1 MARKKMMQ
9 KEKNNVKF
17 KDLFSDYEHRK
28 SLKDKESK
36 SNPNISEKSQS
47 KELLSPSIA
56 NAWGFLKSPLENLT
70 NKEENK
76 ASSLKFL
83 NEYKDL
89 YKIFKVFQRDD
100 IKINY
105 RKIMEKTLMAG
116 SSIMMFVIC
125 LGIFVAPL
133 LSISA
138 GLAYLAGLM
147 LFYQKSNDL
156 NGINEEILY
165 RKYKTFL
172 SLMLF
177 IKPQIRSED
186 DLQKLMAVMSKN
198 TDVEMPDELR
208 VKYSAMVWGYLSKV
222 DEDTIKDIHSLNEND
237 LIGVLY
243 ANFKK
248 LLENR
253 NSDNKTSKD
262 WDNIVEI
269 FTHEK
274 IDRDLQTLDNIDL
287 LNKNN

>member
-36 SNPNISEKSQS
+36 STPNISEKSQS

-105 RKIMEKTLMAG
+105 RKIMENTLMAG
-116 SSIMMFVIC
+116 SSIMMFVVC

-198 TDVEMPDELR
+198 TDIEMPDELR

>member
-1 MARKKMMQ
+1 M
-9 KEKNNVKF
+9 
-17 KDLFSDYEHRK
+17 
-28 SLKDKESK
+28 
-36 SNPNISEKSQS
+36 
-47 KELLSPSIA
+47 SPSIA

-105 RKIMEKTLMAG
+105 RKIMENTLMAG
-116 SSIMMFVIC
+116 SSIMMFVVC

-198 TDVEMPDELR
+198 TDIEMPDELR

>member
-177 IKPQIRSED
+177 IKPHIRSED